1 MKGSTE
7 PTGYRYRITETIEPI
22 GDVKWNSCKQL
33 MEQISSSRTWENN
46 QSTLGKLA
54 PKAAIMAIVEEQTNA
69 AELDNPEP
77 T

>member
-1 MKGSTE
+1 MKQIAST
-7 PTGYRYRITETIEPI
+7 RKR
-22 GDVKWNSCKQL
+22 
-33 MEQISSSRTWENN
+33 ENN
-46 QSTLGKLA
+46 RSTLGKLA